1 MGHDRDLA
9 ATLLSSDLD
18 SGSSHSVAGTDQHL
32 NLFII
37 FSLNMNNIS
46 NILLN
51 IVVLY
56 N

>member
-1 MGHDRDLA
+1 MGHSRDLV
-9 ATLLSSDLD
+9 ATLLSSDLN
-18 SGSSHSVAGTDQHL
+18 SGFFRSVAGTDQHL

-37 FSLNMNNIS
+37 FSFNMNNIS

-51 IVVLY
+51 IVLLY

>member
-1 MGHDRDLA
+1 MGHGRDLVA
-9 ATLLSSDLD
+9 ILLCADLN
-18 SGSSHSVAGTDQHL
+18 SGSSHSVAGTNQCL
-32 NLFII
+32 NFFII

-51 IVVLY
+51 IVILS